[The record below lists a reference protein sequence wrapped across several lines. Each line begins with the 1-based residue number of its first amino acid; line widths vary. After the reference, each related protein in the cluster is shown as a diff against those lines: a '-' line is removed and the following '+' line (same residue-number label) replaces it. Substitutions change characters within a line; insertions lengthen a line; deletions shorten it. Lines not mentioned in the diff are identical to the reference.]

1 MFPVFYFEKYIQTRG
16 VVGIV
21 YRSFSTLV
29 SFLRTFSSCFCGQLE
44 LQTPKL
50 PPQWSGEPRIEKR
63 EPRPRLLLLKQR
75 RRHSL
80 LDKAQWTW
88 YQLGRSRQS
97 SVKIIFSTCTYFEYC
112 RENYFIFKKYVY
124 ACAYWPC
131 NPFCRK

>member
-1 MFPVFYFEKYIQTRG
+1 MQHCVSLIQERIIHYTPWDEGICKRG

-21 YRSFSTLV
+21 IYRSFSTLD

-63 EPRPRLLLLKQR
+63 EPRPRLLLLLKQR

-88 YQLGRSRQS
+88 YQLGRSRKS
-97 SVKIIFSTCTYFEYC
+97 SVKVIFSSVRTLNIAGKIIFISYFTD
-112 RENYFIFKKYVY
+112 
-124 ACAYWPC
+124 
-131 NPFCRK
+131 